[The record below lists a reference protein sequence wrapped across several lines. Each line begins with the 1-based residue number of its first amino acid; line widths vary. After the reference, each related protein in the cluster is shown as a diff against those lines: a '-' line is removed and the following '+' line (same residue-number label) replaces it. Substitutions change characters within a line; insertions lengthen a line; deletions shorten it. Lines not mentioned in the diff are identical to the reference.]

1 MQTPKRAAESAR
13 MLPALLAAG
22 ALCCGVDARA
32 APVPLPG
39 GHETGN
45 VNNGSAMLAPHKALY
60 ELTLESTHGGGTV
73 AASGSM
79 SFQVTDTCS
88 GWASQQQ
95 LRLQL
100 VTREGQASDMVSDY
114 ATLESKDGRHLTFD
128 MQERDNSSVT
138 QQVRGEASLDA
149 AGDGEIRFTLPKR
162 STMALPRGTLFPMA
176 HTAAIIAAAR
186 AGIRSIDPV
195 LFDGTSADG
204 PTDSYVTILNWQA
217 PPSQS
222 DYPSLAAQGSGRV
235 HVSFFPRNA
244 TAITPDY
251 EIGMRYFADGV
262 SDRLDMDF
270 GDVTMRGRLT
280 GFTPGKRPDRC

>member
-1 MQTPKRAAESAR
+1 MRGYVAVSAMILVTGAAAQ
-13 MLPALLAAG
+13 AAP
-22 ALCCGVDARA
+22 
-32 APVPLPG
+32 APVPGHPG
-39 GHETGN
+39 GSQAG
-45 VNNGSAMLAPHKALY
+45 GSAFLVPHRAMYDLS
-60 ELTLESTHGGGTV
+60 LESTHGGGTV

-79 SFQVTDTCS
+79 SFQVTDTCT

-128 MQERDNSSVT
+128 MQEQDNGSVT
-138 QQVRGEASLDA
+138 EQVRGEASLTA

-176 HTAAIIAAAR
+176 HTAAIIAAAEEGR
-186 AGIRSIDPV
+186 KSIDPV

-204 PTDSYVTILNWQA
+204 PTDSYVTILGWQT

-222 DYPSLAAQGSGRV
+222 DYPSLAGQGSGRV
-235 HVSFFPRNA
+235 HVSFFPRTQGA
-244 TAITPDY
+244 VTPDY
-251 EIGMRYFADGV
+251 EIGMRYFAGGV

-270 GDVTMRGRLT
+270 GDFTMRGRLVA
-280 GFTPGKRPDRC
+280 FSPGKKADRC